1 MANIS
6 FEVQQQIIQCFGKC
20 FHYKNTMA
28 RFLRSCDVP
37 EELISEGEGFAK
49 YIWAKNIL
57 AELIRSDEGILTIRK
72 IVTEFYKMRDIPSE
86 VEKRDEGLEA
96 LRKLKMLAKE
106 NSLISKPSQE
116 NQSYHQLQ
124 KDLEIKKTQHKS
136 RIMDE
141 LKKEYYAQFYND
153 NVQKRGFELEKI
165 ISKLFNINEIP
176 FEDSYRN
183 KENTQQMDGY
193 FRFEGF
199 DYLVE
204 VKWEKGLI
212 DSAKISTL
220 KHKVDTKLNSTRGLF
235 IAINGF
241 REEVIREYSNHD
253 AKILFMNGEELMH
266 ILENRITLGEAL
278 LIKVTEAAKTGNPNA
293 SLL

>member
-1 MANIS
+1 MTNIP
-6 FEVQQQIIQCFGKC
+6 FEVQLQVIQCFGKC
-20 FHYKNTMA
+20 FHYKNTMT

-37 EELISEGEGFAK
+37 ESLISLGKSEVK
-49 YIWAKNIL
+49 YVWAKKVL
-57 AELIRSDEGILTIRK
+57 DELSLSDDGRLIIRK

-96 LRKLKMLAKE
+96 LRKLKSLARE
-106 NSLISKPSQE
+106 NSIISKSSQE
-116 NQSYHQLQ
+116 NQSYHQSQ
-124 KDLEIKKTQHKS
+124 KELEIQKIQHKA

-141 LKKEYYAQFYND
+141 LKKEYYAQFSND

-183 KENTQQMDGY
+183 EENTQQMDGY

-204 VKWEKGLI
+204 AKWEKNLI
-212 DSAKISTL
+212 NSAKISTL
-220 KHKVDTKLNSTRGLF
+220 KHKVDTKLHSTRGLF

-241 REEVIREYSNHD
+241 REEVIRDYSNYD

-266 ILENRITLGEAL
+266 ILENRISLREAL
-278 LIKVTEAAKTGNPNA
+278 LIKIARAAKTGNPNA